1 MKALV
6 TGGAGFIGSHLVR
19 ALIEQGAAVTV
30 YDNLSQGCEA
40 NLRDVTGS
48 KNLELVT
55 GDILDLPGLER
66 AMQGKTRVFHLAA
79 MNSIPRSIDFP
90 LESHACN
97 ITGTLNVLMAAR
109 RNNVQRVIYSSSS
122 SVYGNQPTSFRTET
136 MVPNPIAPYPLQKL
150 VGEHYAR
157 QFWGLYSLET
167 VSLRYFN
174 VFGPGQPVNSPYS
187 AVIPKFIAALQSGK
201 APVIFGDGSQ
211 ARDFT
216 YVDNVVQANLLAA
229 RVDAKEICGLSFNIA
244 AGESITLNELL
255 TELKLLIGS
264 EITPKFEA
272 SRQGDVRATKADISL
287 ARKFL
292 NYDPKVS
299 WKQGLRPT
307 LDYYSN
313 SRMDSAT

>member
-19 ALIEQGAAVTV
+19 ALLEQGAEVTV
-30 YDNLSQGCEA
+30 YDNFSQGSEA
-40 NLRDVTGS
+40 NLQGLAGG
-48 KNLELVT
+48 KNLEVVA
-55 GDILDLPGLER
+55 GDILDLPTLER
-66 AMQGKTRVFHLAA
+66 TMRGVTRVFHLAA

-90 LESHACN
+90 LESHGCN

-122 SVYGNQPTSFRTET
+122 SVYGNQPTSFRTES

-150 VGEHYAR
+150 VGEYYAR
-157 QFWGLYSLET
+157 QFWNLYCLET

-174 VFGPGQPVNSPYS
+174 VFGPGQPVHSPYS
-187 AVIPKFIAALQSGK
+187 AVIPKFIAALQSGI
-201 APVIFGDGSQ
+201 APVIFGDGNQ

-216 YVDNVVQANLLAA
+216 FVDNVIQANLLAA
-229 RVDAKEICGLSFNIA
+229 GGDAKQICGLSFNVA

-255 TELKLLIGS
+255 KELKLLMGS
-264 EITPKFEA
+264 EVMPRFEP
-272 SRQGDVRATKADISL
+272 SRQGDVRATKADISRAKQL
-287 ARKFL
+287 LK
-292 NYDPKVS
+292 YDPKVS

-313 SRMDSAT
+313 ADIS